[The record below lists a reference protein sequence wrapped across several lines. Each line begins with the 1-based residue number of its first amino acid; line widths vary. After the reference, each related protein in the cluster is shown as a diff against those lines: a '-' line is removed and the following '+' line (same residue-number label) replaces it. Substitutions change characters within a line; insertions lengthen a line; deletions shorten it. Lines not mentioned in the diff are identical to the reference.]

1 MSRVGRQVIK
11 VPAGVDVKID
21 GNNFVIVKGPNGE
34 LSFQFHENMDILLEN
49 HEISVTRPNDSLR
62 NRALHGTTR
71 ALLNNMVI
79 GVTSGYTKIL
89 DIKGVGYRA
98 QLKDS
103 RTLVLNV
110 GYSNPVEMA
119 IPEGVTVEIPQN
131 KNTEVQVKGANKQI
145 VGEFAANIRKVRL
158 PEPYLGKGIRYRDE
172 HVRRKEGKTAK
183 K

>member
-1 MSRVGRQVIK
+1 MSRVGRQTIK
-11 VPAGVDVKID
+11 VPEGVEVKINE
-21 GNNFVIVKGPNGE
+21 GNFVVVKGPKGE
-34 LSFQFHENMDILLEN
+34 LSFRFHENIGIKLEN
-49 HEISVTRPNDSLR
+49 QEISVTRPNDSLR
-62 NRALHGTTR
+62 NRSLHGTTR

-98 QLKDS
+98 QLKDPK
-103 RTLVLNV
+103 TLVLNV

-119 IPEGVTVEIPQN
+119 IPEGIEVEIPNN
-131 KNTEVQVKGANKQI
+131 KNTEVQIKGANKQV
-145 VGEFAANIRKVRL
+145 VGEFAANVRKVRP

-183 K
+183 